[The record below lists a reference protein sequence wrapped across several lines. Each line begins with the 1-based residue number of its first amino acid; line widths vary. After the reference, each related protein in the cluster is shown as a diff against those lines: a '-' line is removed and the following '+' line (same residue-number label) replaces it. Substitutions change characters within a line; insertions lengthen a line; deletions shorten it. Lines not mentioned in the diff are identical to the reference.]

1 MLLNVFWNILTER
14 TLVMCSGVQAQCERL
29 RLSSVR
35 PWPLDLLQICHV
47 RDSLVDLYEP
57 QKFTRFSEMCEMRYD
72 AYGAYMNYL
81 TFEHPI
87 A

>member
-1 MLLNVFWNILTER
+1 M
-14 TLVMCSGVQAQCERL
+14 LVMCSGVQAQCERL

-47 RDSLVDLYEP
+47 RDSLVDFYE
-57 QKFTRFSEMCEMRYD
+57 FTSFSEMCGMRYD
-72 AYGAYMNYL
+72 DHGAYMNYL
-81 TFEHPI
+81 AFEHPV

>member
-1 MLLNVFWNILTER
+1 
-14 TLVMCSGVQAQCERL
+14 MCSGVQAQCERL

-47 RDSLVDLYEP
+47 RDSLVDLYE
-57 QKFTRFSEMCEMRYD
+57 FTRFSEMCEMRYD